1 MTTSAAWVG
10 LRAAFG
16 NPYMEAILN
25 CRVPRTL
32 NKILEKMFKLKTG
45 GEAAYQELSMKD
57 GKRDKEIVSTRL
69 LLPHKEILCFIERPP
84 VFTRPSRTRREMG
97 AKELGQ

>member
-1 MTTSAAWVG
+1 MQSSKDIKQI
-10 LRAAFG
+10 FG
-16 NPYMEAILN
+16 
-25 CRVPRTL
+25 
-32 NKILEKMFKLKTG
+32 KMSKLKTG